1 MLQFFYFILFK
12 KNKMLPILFI
22 FNKIKWAI
30 LFDISVWYRYS
41 EMYLKNICTIIYK
54 FNILRGQTDKDVYL

>member
-1 MLQFFYFILFK
+1 MLQYFYFILFK

-22 FNKIKWAI
+22 FNKIKWAT

-41 EMYLKNICTIIYK
+41 EMYVKNICTNIYK
-54 FNILRGQTDKDVYL
+54 FNIRRGQTDKDVYL